1 VLHARHEQCGFSARS
16 TAAAFTASG
25 YLSVFFGIRNSMK
38 CVILVELLAVLMSH
52 ALSVLVNDRTAAQ
65 QQAIEEIHDRHHNM
79 VTQ

>member
-1 VLHARHEQCGFSARS
+1 MR
-16 TAAAFTASG
+16 
-25 YLSVFFGIRNSMK
+25 
-38 CVILVELLAVLMSH
+38 CVIVVELLAVFISH